1 MDRGPGM
8 TNRLREAAND
18 LLFDRLI
25 QSSAINTFL
34 GPLSP
39 TWLKNQL
46 QEWRNRHLDT
56 LTDAELDAEDK
67 KQAASRIDSLTNKVK
82 FEIALNGLL
91 IRLFYAIFSFSLMA
105 VPIAVARAY
114 DIPAVQLLVPWGAV
128 YMGTLLVALMV
139 LVLPFALL
147 GERGESEPR
156 FFGPNYEE
164 VPRRTSATVE
174 GWWYLSAVF
183 LYAIA
188 IARILEYAPLGTPY
202 LGSPALLGVLSG
214 LIVTGIFA
222 TIPLLLSM
230 LALAWWLL
238 KLHRWRRTSTEAMVL
253 SDLVLALYGIQGDW
267 RMQRRIFTLRM
278 LEHAARDFEGGFAKA
293 IGQLDNKTNFW
304 LLSKVRK
311 RAAGIRAIKR
321 DVCLPKQNAQE
332 DVTRTLEHL
341 ISTSVRGS
349 WAELPVLE
357 EPETNQER
365 SLRKTLTRSFRQLVI
380 AFLPLGI
387 LWYTRLTE
395 ISLEPT
401 IGPLSMDVRDRMG
414 NDRDALCPGLN
425 AAR

>member
-1 MDRGPGM
+1 
-8 TNRLREAAND
+8 
-18 LLFDRLI
+18 
-25 QSSAINTFL
+25 
-34 GPLSP
+34 
-39 TWLKNQL
+39 
-46 QEWRNRHLDT
+46 
-56 LTDAELDAEDK
+56 
-67 KQAASRIDSLTNKVK
+67 
-82 FEIALNGLL
+82 
-91 IRLFYAIFSFSLMA
+91 
-105 VPIAVARAY
+105 
-114 DIPAVQLLVPWGAV
+114 
-128 YMGTLLVALMV
+128 MV

-304 LLSKVRK
+304 LLSEVRK